1 VLRARGASKE
11 QEEEGFSLPA
21 QIRPLQEY
29 AARNGMVIVRDFVDV
44 ESSKVGG
51 RAGFNEMVAYLKKHQ
66 ATCRTI
72 LVEKTDRLYRNIK
85 DWGTLDELGVT
96 IHFVKEN
103 MVIGP
108 ESRSNDQFVHGIK
121 VLMARNYSLNLG
133 EETTK
138 GMLEKARAGIYP
150 SNAPVGYRNADGPA
164 GKRIIIPDP
173 HNAHVITELFRRF
186 ATGTYSIK
194 ALVAEIRAEDIT
206 LRGRRL
212 CSSTVHQILRKRLF
226 MGDFDWDGVTYQ
238 GTHEPLVTRQCWE
251 RVQELLDARV
261 ENKTRKMKHDFAYTG
276 LVRCGHCGCMLV
288 GELKKRQYVY
298 YHCTG
303 NRGKCP
309 EPYTRQE
316 TLTGEFAN
324 ILRDLVIPQ
333 PVLDWLGGAVLE
345 SDRTEQAAHEQTIKR
360 LQARCEQIE
369 ARIETMYLDKLD
381 VRITQEFFD
390 KQSTMWRADR
400 DADLRKIQDIQ
411 KAAPVPVDQAID
423 IISLA
428 SRASELFL
436 EQPAAEQRRLL
447 QVVVEKA
454 AWKDGTLRTT
464 LFEPF
469 EILRHSN
476 RESSRKEND
485 NAGSGRDLGIW
496 LRTYRGVRAAS
507 PERPDGG
514 RWRSL
519 TRKSTLRDCSYLEC
533 NQVVI
538 VKFGAGDPI

>member
-1 VLRARGASKE
+1 MMRSTDSRAAQPIEAVLRARVSSKE

-29 AARNGMVIVRDFVDV
+29 AARNGFVIVHEFVDV
-44 ESSKVGG
+44 ESAKTGG
-51 RAGFNEMVAYLKKHQ
+51 RAGFNEMVAYLKKHH

-85 DWGTLDELGVT
+85 DWATLDELGVT

-103 MVIGP
+103 VVIGP
-108 ESRSNDQFVHGIK
+108 GSRSNDQFVHGIK

-150 SNAPVGYRNADGPA
+150 SNAPVGYRNADGSA

-173 HNAHVITELFRRF
+173 YTAHVIAELFGRF

-194 ALVAEIRAEDIT
+194 ALVAEIRAEGIT

-212 CSSTVHQILRKRLF
+212 CSSTVHQILRKRLY
-226 MGDFDWDGVTYQ
+226 MGDFDWNGVAYQ

-251 RVQELLDARV
+251 RVQELLDARG
-261 ENKTRKMKHDFAYTG
+261 EKKTRKMKHDFAFTG
-276 LVRCGHCGCMLV
+276 LVRCGHCGCMMV

-303 NRGKCP
+303 NKGKCP

-316 TLTGEFAN
+316 RLTTEFAN

-333 PVLDWLGGAVLE
+333 PVLEWLGDAVLE
-345 SDRTEQAAHEQTIKR
+345 SDRTEHAAREQSTKR
-360 LQARCEQIE
+360 LQARYEQIQ
-369 ARIETMYLDKLD
+369 ARIDTMYLDKLD
-381 VRITQEFFD
+381 GRITQEFFD
-390 KQSTMWRADR
+390 KQAGRMRSEQDGL
-400 DADLRKIQDIQ
+400 LRKLQDIQ

-423 IISLA
+423 MMGLM

-436 EQPAAEQRRLL
+436 EQPAAEKRRLL
-447 QVVVEKA
+447 QIVVDKA
-454 AWKDGTLRTT
+454 AWKDGKLRTT
-464 LFEPF
+464 LLEPF

-476 RESSRKEND
+476 LESSRKEKD

-496 LRTYRGVRAAS
+496 L
-507 PERPDGG
+507 
-514 RWRSL
+514 
-519 TRKSTLRDCSYLEC
+519 LR
-533 NQVVI
+533 
-538 VKFGAGDPI
+538 